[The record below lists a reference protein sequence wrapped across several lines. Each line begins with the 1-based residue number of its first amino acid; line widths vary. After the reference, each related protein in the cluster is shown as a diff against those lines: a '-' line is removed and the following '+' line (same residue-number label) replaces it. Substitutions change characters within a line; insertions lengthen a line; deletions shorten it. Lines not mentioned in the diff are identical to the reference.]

1 MYTRS
6 NVFSYKPYARLGKG
20 PIAVGTRNYSRRR
33 LLSALFALREC
44 SWLAVSSRILLR
56 GWLCVGSWKTRLL
69 VLASD
74 SPTSKSHTCAHMY
87 HRIANIE
94 HRTCGDGIQIQRTRN
109 NMYHGRGRQTYIP
122 VLETRSI
129 IPYFLPSFWWW
140 LLKQPVVTQTQR
152 KGVSV
157 PKPELR
163 APLPSRVYLAPCSA
177 FGEKISLV
185 AEEKNPLAR

>member
-1 MYTRS
+1 MYTRRVLYFHTS
-6 NVFSYKPYARLGKG
+6 RMRVRGKG
-20 PIAVGTRNYSRRR
+20 PIVVGTRNYSRRR

-56 GWLCVGSWKTRLL
+56 WLAVCWILEDRLL

-74 SPTSKSHTCAHMY
+74 SPTSNSHTCAHMY

-94 HRTCGDGIQIQRTRN
+94 HVAMVSRSSGHETMCTTAGVGRPVYLFWRPDQSSRIVCLRFGGGYCSSLLYRKRQR
-109 NMYHGRGRQTYIP
+109 
-122 VLETRSI
+122 E
-129 IPYFLPSFWWW
+129 
-140 LLKQPVVTQTQR
+140 
-152 KGVSV
+152 GVSV

-163 APLPSRVYLAPCSA
+163 APLPSRLYLAPCRA

-185 AEEKNPLAR
+185 AEEFIPLSR